1 MRRAAV
7 LTFLFGAL
15 ALAGAPGSAQ
25 YMGGA
30 APSAPGIINMSL
42 MEALVAVKH
51 PELAGVF
58 SYVPDAQTTVAM
70 ADFLLRDHDSLKRFL
85 KRVDADYR
93 SVKLVN
99 GWDKEVCLHIVAAT
113 ANRSVPPGAQELSKR
128 LYDVVARLSLSPGV
142 PLEIIIQRRA
152 EVR

>member
-1 MRRAAV
+1 MKRAV
-7 LTFLFGAL
+7 LAALLLASAVGGAR
-15 ALAGAPGSAQ
+15 AQ

-42 MEALVAVKH
+42 MEALVAIEH

-58 SYVPDAQTTVAM
+58 AYVPDAQTAVAT
-70 ADFLLRDHDSLKRFL
+70 ADFLMRDHGSLKRFL
-85 KRVDADYR
+85 KKVEADHR
-93 SVKLVN
+93 KLKVVN

-113 ANRSVPPGAQELSKR
+113 ANHTVPPGAEPLSKR
-128 LYDVVARLSLSPGV
+128 LFDRVSSLSLAQAV
-142 PLEIIIQRRA
+142 PLQVILQRRA

>member
-1 MRRAAV
+1 MRQA
-7 LTFLFGAL
+7 AL
-15 ALAGAPGSAQ
+15 AAALLGAAALGGPVASAQ
-25 YMGGA
+25 YLGGA

-58 SYVPDAQTTVAM
+58 AYVPEGQSTVAM

-85 KRVDADYR
+85 KKVEGEQKRL
-93 SVKLVN
+93 KLVN

-113 ANRSVPPGAQELSKR
+113 ANQTVPPGAEPLTKR
-128 LYDVVARLSLSPGV
+128 LYDRVSLLSLAQGV
-142 PLEIIIQRRA
+142 PLELLIQRRA
-152 EVR
+152 AR